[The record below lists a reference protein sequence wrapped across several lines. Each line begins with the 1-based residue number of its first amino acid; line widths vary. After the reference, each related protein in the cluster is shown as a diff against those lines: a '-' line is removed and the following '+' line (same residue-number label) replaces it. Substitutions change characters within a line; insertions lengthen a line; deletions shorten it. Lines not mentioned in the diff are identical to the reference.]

1 MRRVLQWLLDD
12 ERLKPRSGREVH
24 PIADDAPVDLA
35 RELHR
40 LKCQT
45 ARLWDQVWW
54 LSLPWYRRLGFRL
67 LGFRAPI
74 DRFSLRP
81 GEDWK

>member
-1 MRRVLQWLLDD
+1 MRRWLQRWIDD
-12 ERLKPRSGREVH
+12 ERLKPREARERH
-24 PIADDAPVDLA
+24 PIADDAPVDLVA
-35 RELHR
+35 ELHR

-54 LSLPWYRRLGFRL
+54 MALPIHRRLIFRL

-74 DRFSLRP
+74 ERFYLRP
-81 GEDWK
+81 GEDWR